1 MSNNTPPRIYNKAGQ
16 RVQVQDKSWYTVQA
30 SGDAEQRTIEV
41 FVYGEIGYWGITASQ
56 FVQDL
61 RAMDDG
67 VSPVI
72 VAFNSVGGDLFDG
85 LAMHNA
91 LSRLGE
97 RCTGRIDAL
106 AASAA
111 SVAVCGAHKVVIA
124 SNAMLM
130 IHNPWTYAAGD
141 ADSFRKVAD
150 VLDQTME
157 AIIAAYKSKAP
168 DINEEALRD
177 MVAAETWLTASE
189 AVALGLADEVGDGIQ
204 VKACLG
210 QGSVMQRYQHTPAE
224 LLAQLDDE
232 AVNVLTDCEATPDQS
247 EEAPEP
253 APELE
258 PHDPTAPVVDS
269 AKLALMITQRCAE
282 SGISNLVAPL
292 LSSTKLESEEIVQA
306 GLTRAK
312 AVHDLC
318 VAARLPEFS
327 AEYVAAGLDAPAV
340 RARLFDKIVS
350 SGNGFEIDN
359 SLPLNQDPAPKVL
372 AKQPDPPSI
381 WAARQ
386 AAHVGPSKSAK
397 GARA

>member
-1 MSNNTPPRIYNKAGQ
+1 MSKNTPPRIYNKAGQ
-16 RVQVQDKSWYTVQA
+16 QVPVQDKSWYAVHA
-30 SGDAEQRTIEV
+30 SGEATERVIEV
-41 FVYGEIGYWGITASQ
+41 FVYGEIGTWGITASQ
-56 FVQDL
+56 FMQDL
-61 RAMDDG
+61 RAIDDG

-72 VAFNSVGGDLFDG
+72 AAFNSIGGDLFDG
-85 LAMHNA
+85 LAMHNT

-97 RCTGRIDAL
+97 RCTARIDAL

-157 AIIAAYKSKAP
+157 AIIAAYKAKAP
-168 DINEEALRD
+168 TIDETELRGL
-177 MVAAETWLTASE
+177 VAAETWLTAHE
-189 AVALGLADEVGDGIQ
+189 AVALGLADEVGDGVQ

-210 QGSVMQRYQHTPAE
+210 QGGVMQRYQNTPAN
-224 LLAQLDDE
+224 LLAQLDE
-232 AVNVLTDCEATPDQS
+232 PAE
-247 EEAPEP
+247 PEP
-253 APELE
+253 EPEPKPDDVLV
-258 PHDPTAPVVDS
+258 PPVVD
-269 AKLALMITQRCAE
+269 AAQLALLITQGCTQA
-282 SGISNLVAPL
+282 GISNLITPL
-292 LSSTKLESEEIVQA
+292 IQSTGLKDEDSVQA
-306 GLTRAK
+306 ALTRAK

-318 VAARLPEFS
+318 VAARLPELGV
-327 AEYVAAGLDAPAV
+327 EYVVAGLDEPAV
-340 RARLFDKIVS
+340 RARLFDKLVS

-359 SLPLNQDPAPKVL
+359 SLPLNPEPAPKVQ
-372 AKQPDPPSI
+372 AKQPDAPSI

-386 AAHVGPSKSAK
+386 AKNVK

>member
-1 MSNNTPPRIYNKAGQ
+1 MSKNTPPRIYNRAGQ
-16 RVQVQDKSWYTVQA
+16 QVPVQDKSWYAVHA
-30 SGDAEQRTIEV
+30 SGEAAERVIEV
-41 FVYGEIGYWGITASQ
+41 FVYGEIGTWGITASQ
-56 FVQDL
+56 FMQDL
-61 RAMDDG
+61 RAVDDG

-72 VAFNSVGGDLFDG
+72 AAFNSIGGDLFDG
-85 LAMHNA
+85 LAMHNT

-97 RCTGRIDAL
+97 RCTARIDAL

-157 AIIAAYKSKAP
+157 AIIAAYKAKALTI
-168 DINEEALRD
+168 DEAELRD
-177 MVAAETWLTASE
+177 MVAAETWLTAKE
-189 AVALGLADEVGDGIQ
+189 AVALGLADEVGDGVQ

-210 QGSVMQRYQHTPAE
+210 QGGVMQRYQHTPAE
-224 LLAQLDDE
+224 LLAQLDE
-232 AVNVLTDCEATPDQS
+232 SPES
-247 EEAPEP
+247 APEP
-253 APELE
+253 N
-258 PHDPTAPVVDS
+258 DPPAPVIDS
-269 AKLALMITQRCAE
+269 AKLALLITQRCAE
-282 SGISNLVAPL
+282 AGISNLVAPL
-292 LSSTKLESEEIVQA
+292 LSSTQLESEEIVLA

-318 VAARLPEFS
+318 VAARLPELS

-359 SLPLNQDPAPKVL
+359 SVPLNDDPAPKVQ
-372 AKQPDPPSI
+372 AKQPNPSSI

-386 AAHVGPSKSAK
+386 AAHAGQSNSAK

>member
-1 MSNNTPPRIYNKAGQ
+1 MSKKARPRIYNRAGK
-16 RVQVQDKSWYTVQA
+16 RVEVQDKTWYALQT
-30 SGDAEQRTIEV
+30 SGEATERVIEV
-41 FVYGEIGYWGITASQ
+41 FVYGEIGAWGITANQ

-72 VAFNSVGGDLFDG
+72 AAFNSIGGDLFDG

-111 SVAVCGAHKVVIA
+111 SVAVCGAHRVVIA

-141 ADSFRKVAD
+141 AEDFRKVAD

-157 AIIAAYKSKAP
+157 AIIAAYKAKAP
-168 DINEEALRD
+168 EIDEVELRRL
-177 MVAAETWLTASE
+177 VAAETWLTANE
-189 AVALGLADEVGDGIQ
+189 AVALGLADEVGDGVK

-210 QGSVMQRYQHTPAE
+210 QGAVLQRFQNAPPE
-224 LLAQLDDE
+224 LLAQLDE
-232 AVNVLTDCEATPDQS
+232 PPES
-247 EEAPEP
+247 EPEF
-253 APELE
+253 E
-258 PHDPTAPVVDS
+258 PVDPPLVPPVVDS
-269 AKLALMITQRCAE
+269 AKLALMITQRCTAA
-282 SGISNLVAPL
+282 GISNLIEPL
-292 LSSTKLESEEIVQA
+292 LSSTKLESEEIVLA
-306 GLTRAK
+306 GLARAK
-312 AVHDLC
+312 AVNDLC

-327 AEYVAAGLDAPAV
+327 AEYVTAGLDAAAV
-340 RARLFDKIVS
+340 RARLFDKIVT
-350 SGNGFEIDN
+350 SGKGFEIDN
-359 SLPLNQDPAPKVL
+359 SLPLADDPAPKVL
-372 AKQPDPPSI
+372 AKQPDPNSI

-386 AAHVGPSKSAK
+386 AAQTGTARGAK

>member
-1 MSNNTPPRIYNKAGQ
+1 MSKSAKPRIYNRAGK
-16 RVQVQDKSWYTVQA
+16 RVEVKDKTWYAVHA
-30 SGDAEQRTIEV
+30 SGEAAERVIEI
-41 FVYGEIGYWGITASQ
+41 FVYGEIGAWGITANQ

-67 VSPVI
+67 VSPV
-72 VAFNSVGGDLFDG
+72 VAAFNSIGGDLFDG

-111 SVAVCGAHKVVIA
+111 SVAVCGAHRVVIA

-141 ADSFRKVAD
+141 AEDFRKVAD

-157 AIIAAYKSKAP
+157 AIIAAYKAKAP
-168 DINEEALRD
+168 DIDEVELRRL
-177 MVAAETWLTASE
+177 VAAETWLTANE
-189 AVALGLADEVGDGIQ
+189 AVALGLADEVGDGVK

-210 QGSVMQRYQHTPAE
+210 QGAVLQRFQNVPAD
-224 LLAQLDDE
+224 LLAQLDE
-232 AVNVLTDCEATPDQS
+232 P
-247 EEAPEP
+247 PEP
-253 APELE
+253 DPELKPLE
-258 PHDPTAPVVDS
+258 PPLVPPVVDS
-269 AKLALMITQRCAE
+269 AKLALMITQRCTAA
-282 SGISNLVAPL
+282 GISNLIEPL
-292 LSSTKLESEEIVQA
+292 LKSTQLESEEIVMA
-306 GLTRAK
+306 GLARAK
-312 AVHDLC
+312 AVNDLC

-327 AEYVAAGLDAPAV
+327 AEYVAAGLDEAGV
-340 RARLFDKIVS
+340 RARLFDKIVT
-350 SGNGFEIDN
+350 SGKGFEIDN
-359 SLPLNQDPAPKVL
+359 SLPLADDLAPKVL
-372 AKQPDPPSI
+372 AKQPDPNSI

-386 AAHVGPSKSAK
+386 AAQTGTAQSAK

>member
-1 MSNNTPPRIYNKAGQ
+1 MSKRAQPRIYNRAGQ
-16 RVQVQDKSWYTVQA
+16 RVQVQDKTWYALQA
-30 SGDAEQRTIEV
+30 SGEAAERVFEV
-41 FVYGEIGYWGITASQ
+41 FVYGEIGAWGITANQ

-72 VAFNSVGGDLFDG
+72 AAFNSIGGDLFDG

-124 SNAMLM
+124 ANAMLM

-141 ADSFRKVAD
+141 AEDFRKVAD

-157 AIIAAYKSKAP
+157 AIIAAYKAKAP
-168 DINEEALRD
+168 DIDEVELRRL
-177 MVAAETWLTASE
+177 VAAETWLTANE
-189 AVALGLADEVGDGIQ
+189 AVALGLADEVGDGIK

-210 QGSVMQRYQHTPAE
+210 QGAVLQRYQHAPAE
-224 LLAQLDDE
+224 LLAQLDEPPE
-232 AVNVLTDCEATPDQS
+232 ADLE
-247 EEAPEP
+247 
-253 APELE
+253 PELE
-258 PHDPTAPVVDS
+258 PVDPPLVPPVVDS
-269 AKLALMITQRCAE
+269 AKLALMITQRCTAA
-282 SGISNLVAPL
+282 GISNLVEPL
-292 LSSTKLESEEIVQA
+292 LSSTQLESEEIVLA
-306 GLTRAK
+306 GLARAK
-312 AVHDLC
+312 AVNDLC

-327 AEYVAAGLDAPAV
+327 AEYVAAGLDAAAV
-340 RARLFDKIVS
+340 RARLFDKIVT
-350 SGNGFEIDN
+350 SGKGFEIDN
-359 SLPLNQDPAPKVL
+359 SLPLDNDPAPKVL
-372 AKQPDPPSI
+372 AKQPDPTSI

-386 AAHVGPSKSAK
+386 IAQSGTAHGAK
-397 GARA
+397 GARQ